1 MEELKILDSGE
12 RRQFETGAVRDICEG
27 KGRCDLLPLDIIAG
41 CLIDGLEGDIINKIV
56 QFRSDGRYEHLL
68 DAIDIFTILFTDGSK
83 EPNPYATPLCGRKN
97 RIAYILLE
105 ASMHFEEGVKKYGE
119 NNWRKG
125 IPVHCYI
132 DSALRHFLKFVRGD
146 RDEPHDRAFVWNL
159 LCCAWTMKH
168 IPELDDFTDV
178 GTAKMKNGG

>member
-41 CLIDGLEGDIINKIV
+41 CLIDGLEGDVINKIV

-68 DAIDIFTILFTDGSK
+68 
-83 EPNPYATPLCGRKN
+83 
-97 RIAYILLE
+97 
-105 ASMHFEEGVKKYGE
+105 E
-119 NNWRKG
+119 NNWQKG

-178 GTAKMKNGG
+178 GTAKMKNGE